1 VPGGG
6 LIRPS
11 RLIPAATA
19 VIIDDV
25 LEEMTMSKLV
35 EKACGLLKQMY
46 NADEG
51 VFSATSS
58 LVGGKVVNDFTNR
71 AQVMRYTVNSLYGA
85 HTSVLQGEGDWD
97 ILPMT
102 DRFLDRQLANVV
114 NPGDKGL
121 LLAHLARLGHARA
134 SALHADIKNIAN
146 NPEKLGNLAIQELA
160 WLIYGVTKYSAATGS
175 ADDSAKVAETLYRHM
190 ISNHTD
196 KDSHLPRHTTRGLRK
211 SVVGFGGIVYY
222 LMSLAEYDRV
232 FKNDDARQ
240 IFKSATRRIISLQG
254 TDGSWPW
261 FYHVN
266 PARVV
271 DRYEVYSVHQASM
284 AMLFLFPAIDAEVS
298 EARQSVERSVS
309 WMFGNNELGEVMI
322 KDDPFFTYRSIR
334 RRKGGGRALR
344 LVRGLWN
351 GLTDGDASKP
361 APRSHLEVNP
371 ECRSYELGW
380 ILHVWPGRVDFP
392 AFTSLADLTR

>member
-1 VPGGG
+1 
-6 LIRPS
+6 
-11 RLIPAATA
+11 
-19 VIIDDV
+19 
-25 LEEMTMSKLV
+25 MSLLV
-35 EKACGLLKQMY
+35 EKTCGLLKKMY
-46 NADEG
+46 DAEEG

-58 LVGGKVVNDFTNR
+58 LVSGKVVNDFTNR

-85 HTSVLQGEGDWD
+85 QTSVLHGEGDWD
-97 ILPMT
+97 ILSMT
-102 DRFLDRQLANVV
+102 NRFLDRQLANVV

-134 SALHADIKNIAN
+134 SALQADIKNIAN
-146 NPEKLGNLAIQELA
+146 SPKALGNLVIQELA
-160 WLIYGVTKYSAATGS
+160 WLLYGVTKYSAVTGS
-175 ADDSAKVAETLYRHM
+175 ADDSAKVAETLYRQM
-190 ISNHTD
+190 IRNYMD
-196 KDSHLPRHTTRGLRK
+196 KDSLLPVHTTRGLRK

-222 LMSLAEYDRV
+222 LMALSEYERV
-232 FKNDDARQ
+232 FKDEYARQ
-240 IFKSATRRIISLQG
+240 VFLNATRRIISLQG
-254 TDGSWPW
+254 DDGSWPW
-261 FYHVN
+261 FYHVHS
-266 PARVV
+266 ARVV

-344 LVRGLWN
+344 LARGLWN

-361 APRSHLEVNP
+361 APRSHLELNP

-380 ILHVWPGRVDFP
+380 ILHVWPGRKDFP
-392 AFTSLADLTR
+392 AFTSLADLTQ